1 MKRSVIETVLGAVV
15 LFVAGFFL
23 VFSYRT
29 ADVGAVEGYEV
40 SADFPGIGGL
50 KPGDDVQISGVKIGT
65 VRRVTLDPDSYL
77 ARVFMTIDRS
87 VKLPDD
93 TAALISSE
101 SLLGGRFLALEP
113 GASDTMLPPGGKIEF
128 TQAPQN
134 LEQLLGK
141 FIFNMK
147 SGSSQG
153 AEESEEAQENKAS
166 DGNGADSS
174 ASPTPDATSSEA
186 PKPGPVPDGL
196 QPVPAQPSVESG
208 GSGEGG
214 PLPDGQSH
222 SGEDIPIE

>member
-77 ARVFMTIDRS
+77 ARVFMTIEQS

-101 SLLGGRFLALEP
+101 SLLGGRYLALEP

-147 SGSSQG
+147 SGSPEG
-153 AEESEEAQENKAS
+153 AEE
-166 DGNGADSS
+166 ADEGKTSNSS
-174 ASPTPDATSSEA
+174 THDSPLRSP
-186 PKPGPVPDGL
+186 
-196 QPVPAQPSVESG
+196 
-208 GSGEGG
+208 
-214 PLPDGQSH
+214 
-222 SGEDIPIE
+222 

>member
-29 ADVGAVEGYEV
+29 ADVGAVEGYEIM
-40 SADFPGIGGL
+40 ADFPGIGGL

-65 VRRVTLDPDSYL
+65 VRRVSLNPDTYL
-77 ARVFMTIDRS
+77 ARVFMTIES
-87 VKLPDD
+87 SIKLPDD

-101 SLLGGRFLALEP
+101 SLLGGRFLSLEP
-113 GASDTMLPPGGKIEF
+113 GASETMLPVGGRIEF

-147 SGSSQG
+147 GGSQAEDSETG
-153 AEESEEAQENKAS
+153 APDAAEEIPSPAAP
-166 DGNGADSS
+166 
-174 ASPTPDATSSEA
+174 ASPESTQSDNKISV
-186 PKPGPVPDGL
+186 PG
-196 QPVPAQPSVESG
+196 
-208 GSGEGG
+208 GEGG
-214 PLPDGQSH
+214 PLPDDRSH
-222 SGEDIPIE
+222 SGENILIE